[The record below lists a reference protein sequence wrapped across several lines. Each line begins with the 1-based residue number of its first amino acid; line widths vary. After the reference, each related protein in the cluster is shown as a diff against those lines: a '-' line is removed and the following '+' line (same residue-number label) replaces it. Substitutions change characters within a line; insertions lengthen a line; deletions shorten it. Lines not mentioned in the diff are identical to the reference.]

1 MKINDF
7 DKAVDELYQ
16 LCRRVQEEADVSVG
30 FEVMNYKK
38 QKMAIVKI
46 YDGIFTE
53 KANLKMY
60 YICENCDEEEN
71 IQETKKHLNQ
81 LLINKPCP
89 YCEEDCDGERK

>member
-1 MKINDF
+1 MKINEF
-7 DKAVDELYQ
+7 DKTVDELYQ
-16 LCRRVQEEADVSVG
+16 LCRRVQKETDVSVG
-30 FEVMNYKK
+30 FEVMNYKDGE
-38 QKMAIVKI
+38 MVVVGI

-71 IQETKKHLNQ
+71 IQETKNHLNQ

-89 YCEEDCDGERK
+89 YCEGDCDGERK